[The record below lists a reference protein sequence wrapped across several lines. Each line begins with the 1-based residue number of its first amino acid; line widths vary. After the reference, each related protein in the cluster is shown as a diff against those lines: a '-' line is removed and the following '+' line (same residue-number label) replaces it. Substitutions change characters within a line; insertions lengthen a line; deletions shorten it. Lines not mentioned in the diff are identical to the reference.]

1 MTDAGGT
8 TPTYG
13 RRSRPGAA
21 AAALGVILVVTVA
34 WWALALWPA
43 AAAPDWLSRTRLAC
57 FGAEPGGL
65 PDAGGWVLL
74 VGEPLGMLGV
84 LVAVWGGALRRDLRA
99 LSASFGGKAILGITL
114 AGLAWGALAAA
125 MAVKRIHAASS
136 VFAVNDTGVSSPVLV
151 DVPPLVL
158 IDQHGQRF
166 DLATLKGK
174 PVLVTFA
181 FAHCETMCPTLV
193 RDVQRVRRDAGRNDV
208 PIVIVTVDPWRD
220 VPSRLANIAAAWEL
234 RPGDRVLSGL
244 VGEVNA
250 ALDAW
255 GVARNRNT
263 GTGDVVHT
271 MVVVLVDEA
280 GRRGLRVDGGPDGL
294 SGVL

>member
-1 MTDAGGT
+1 MTT
-8 TPTYG
+8 TSARG

-21 AAALGVILVVTVA
+21 AAALGVIILVTVA

-43 AAAPDWLSRTRLAC
+43 AAAPQWLSRTRLAC

-99 LSASFGGKAILGITL
+99 LSASVGGKAIFGITL

-125 MAVKRIHAASS
+125 MAVKRVRAASS
-136 VFAVNDTGVSSPVLV
+136 VFAVNDTGVSSPVPV

-193 RDVQRVRRDAGRNDV
+193 RAVQRVRRDAGRNDV

-255 GVARNRNT
+255 GVARNRNA